1 MKTSRK
7 GAKAQRVEYL
17 VEIGD
22 DGGEFCA
29 TAREALDAWVELSQV
44 AGDKPVLAYKVI
56 PITRRELYEGLAH
69 ERVGVLTPAGR
80 AAAGRR
86 AS

>member
-1 MKTSRK
+1 MPRRRK
-7 GAKAQRVEYL
+7 GVSYL

-22 DGGEFCA
+22 DGGEFRE
-29 TAREALDAWVELSQV
+29 TAREALDLCDEFRQL

-56 PITRRELYEGLAH
+56 PMTRRELYEGLAH

-80 AAAGRR
+80 AIAQAKGRR
-86 AS
+86 AK